1 MKTAAE
7 RIAAATAAGLIAAAI
22 GYAILAADGAPQR
35 WPGTVIAFGIT
46 FLAVLLAAQ
55 PRGRA

>member
-22 GYAILAADGAPQR
+22 GYAIAAGGGAPQR
-35 WPGTVIAFGIT
+35 WPGTVIAFGVA